1 MIDDTMVAD
10 YKAQFEK
17 NGFVKIKNVLSPE
30 IIELYKSFIDIS
42 HLIDMRKIETGT
54 YLAGNIQSVAE
65 NVLDSSILLYC
76 KHIIEKIWEID
87 DLVPS
92 YAYSREYSLELS

>member
-1 MIDDTMVAD
+1 MIDDTMMAS
-10 YKAQFEK
+10 YQAEFKK

-42 HLIDMRKIETGT
+42 HLIDMRNIETGT
-54 YLAGNIQSVAE
+54 YLVGNIQSVSD

-76 KHIIEKIWEID
+76 KHIVEKIYLDIK
-87 DLVPS
+87 
-92 YAYSREYSLELS
+92 